1 LTANLPDEC
10 KPPDP
15 PTLMQPRLIELCFQT
30 AGLWEMAAHDRMG
43 LPRQVDGLSW
53 LRPLDSAGSTYYA
66 LVTPHPDL
74 GTFDAEVVDREGNC
88 YLRLDGYSTA
98 EVPSSVDSAP
108 LKALHDALLSQ
119 TVS

>member
-1 LTANLPDEC
+1 
-10 KPPDP
+10 
-15 PTLMQPRLIELCFQT
+15 LCFQT

-43 LPRQVDGLSW
+43 LPRQVDGVSW
-53 LRPLDSAGSTYYA
+53 LRPPDLEGSAFYA
-66 LVTPHPDL
+66 LVTPHPNL
-74 GTFDAEVVDREGNC
+74 GTFDAEVVDGEGNC

-98 EVPSSVDSAP
+98 EAPSSVDSAP